1 MKTVLYNFE
10 GSPDGAKPFSQLI
23 NVGGELF
30 GTTSAGGAHDYG
42 TIYEISASGAE
53 VVLHRFNEM
62 HGRGPVG
69 SLAYANGELY
79 GTTAWGGGN
88 ARENGPNCCGVV
100 YEVSP

>member
-1 MKTVLYNFE
+1 L
-10 GSPDGAKPFSQLI
+10 
-23 NVGGELF
+23 
-30 GTTSAGGAHDYG
+30 GGAHDYG

-88 ARENGPNCCGVV
+88 ARKNGPNCCGVV